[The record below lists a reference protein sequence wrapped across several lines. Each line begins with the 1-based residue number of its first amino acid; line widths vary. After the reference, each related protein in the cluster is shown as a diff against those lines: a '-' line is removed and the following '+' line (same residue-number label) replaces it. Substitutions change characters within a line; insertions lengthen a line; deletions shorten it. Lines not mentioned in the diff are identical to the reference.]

1 MVNLY
6 VLHNFLF
13 INVWSYKRKY
23 ICNVLMHR
31 DDTQIMCINSE
42 MAYVLINEISKE
54 TLYTCP
60 DPFVFSGL
68 SLLYVPDADAIFS
81 PTI

>member
-1 MVNLY
+1 
-6 VLHNFLF
+6 
-13 INVWSYKRKY
+13 
-23 ICNVLMHR
+23 MHR

-54 TLYTCP
+54 TLYMCP